1 MVADAVVRARINRR
15 TKDEAAA
22 VFAAAGLTI
31 SDAVRMLL
39 VRTAAD
45 QRLPFDPFVPN
56 ATTVAA
62 MEASRRG
69 EVETFDSLDA
79 LFDDLHDAED

>member
-1 MVADAVVRARINRR
+1 MVADAVVRARIDRR

-45 QRLPFDPFVPN
+45 HRLPFDPFVPN
-56 ATTVAA
+56 PTTVAA
-62 MEASRRG
+62 MEDTRRG
-69 EVETFDSLDA
+69 EVETFDTLGE